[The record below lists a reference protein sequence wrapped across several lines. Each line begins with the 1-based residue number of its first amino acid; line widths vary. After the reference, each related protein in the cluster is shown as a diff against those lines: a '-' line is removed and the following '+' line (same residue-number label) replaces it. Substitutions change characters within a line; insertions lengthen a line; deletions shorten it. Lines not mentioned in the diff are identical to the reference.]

1 MPAPTPAPAPTPEPT
16 PVPAPTPAPEN
27 RGTVTLSW
35 DAPTHRVDATL
46 LTNLAGYRVY
56 YGLAEGD
63 YPNKVEVNSPVLTSI
78 ELTGLPSGTYW
89 FVVTAYDADGLE
101 SGYSAWVSAPVG

>member
-1 MPAPTPAPAPTPEPT
+1 VRLNWNAPTQ
-16 PVPAPTPAPEN
+16 
-27 RGTVTLSW
+27 
-35 DAPTHRVDATL
+35 RVDATP

-78 ELTGLPSGTYW
+78 ELSSLPSGTYW